1 MQQMRAAMPLKA
13 LKPRTRKAPMGVL
26 RTNQSAAGKVLLC
39 GSEKC
44 EELMQTTWPA
54 MRRAGMAWALAQ
66 PMECELCQRERA
78 RRKRVLEDAVAEGFI
93 PPTPVY
99 ASAPYIHP
107 YNWPKYQ
114 AAQKRALIFARER
127 RCQVLW
133 VRAVDM
139 PITGDDKGMVGET
152 LERYRQ
158 RWLQLHDMK
167 TGGIM
172 GLCPLA

>member
-1 MQQMRAAMPLKA
+1 M
-13 LKPRTRKAPMGVL
+13 
-26 RTNQSAAGKVLLC
+26 
-39 GSEKC
+39 
-44 EELMQTTWPA
+44 
-54 MRRAGMAWALAQ
+54 
-66 PMECELCQRERA
+66 
-78 RRKRVLEDAVAEGFI
+78 
-93 PPTPVY
+93 Y

-172 GLCPLA
+172 GLCPLAWEMPMRCTRTLDKDKQVFKFTPCVLVGWELHDIDKDMSGYVWEALDMYDCLIYSFHI